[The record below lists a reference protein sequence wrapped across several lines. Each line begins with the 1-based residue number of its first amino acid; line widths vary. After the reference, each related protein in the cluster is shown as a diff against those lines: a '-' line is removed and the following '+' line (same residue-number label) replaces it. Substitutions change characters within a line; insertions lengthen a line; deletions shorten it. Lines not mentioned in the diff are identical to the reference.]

1 MDNIKRIPNYETYK
15 VVVFL
20 IIGIGAGL
28 LTAAFRKRV
37 HKHLMSQRRL
47 ESVTFADDLDDEIA
61 LFV

>member
-1 MDNIKRIPNYETYK
+1 MDNNKRIPKYETYK

-20 IIGIGAGL
+20 ILGIGAGL

-37 HKHLMSQRRL
+37 HKHLVSQPTV
-47 ESVTFADDLDDEIA
+47 EGHTASVDLDDEVA